1 MADLEQLKK
10 LNELDEK
17 GLREDVLLPLLTR
30 LGCKPPTIYH
40 GPQERGKDIITYTHD
55 LLGQREYLAVVA
67 KAVDLSG
74 SVSSSKGLSA
84 GGQGQMRRGLMAVRD
99 ARAIRTASRT
109 MGQFG
114 GLAYLE
120 R

>member
-55 LLGQREYLAVVA
+55 LLNTSRSLQRL
-67 KAVDLSG
+67 LT
-74 SVSSSKGLSA
+74 SA
-84 GGQGQMRRGLMAVRD
+84 GAFPHRKVS
-99 ARAIRTASRT
+99 AREAKDKW
-109 MGQFG
+109 GVV
-114 GLAYLE
+114 
-120 R
+120 